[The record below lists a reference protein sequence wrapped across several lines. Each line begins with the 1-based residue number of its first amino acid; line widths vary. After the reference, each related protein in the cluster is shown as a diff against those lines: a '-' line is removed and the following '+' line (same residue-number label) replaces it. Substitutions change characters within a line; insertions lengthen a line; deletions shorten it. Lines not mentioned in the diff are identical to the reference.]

1 MVTNQT
7 GAPRA
12 LNTEQPLADQHLVYP
27 PADVAR
33 RLGISGAGLRRLA
46 QGYERVF
53 RPLPRDP
60 KHGRL
65 WPEDAILYME
75 AARAMVG
82 AGKATSVE
90 AALDTLAREDHTDN
104 ALGMRHT
111 RYTYEGSPEDS
122 QVDSSS
128 GSMEV
133 LVQVLRALRL
143 NLEKQQ
149 QRLASLET
157 DVRVLRAHL
166 PESWPTGDTRLW
178 WRRLLHRR

>member
-1 MVTNQT
+1 MRQAMATNQT

-12 LNTEQPLADQHLVYP
+12 IDTEQQLFYP
-27 PADVAR
+27 PADVTR

-65 WPEDAILYME
+65 WPEGAVRHME

-90 AALDTLAREDHTDN
+90 AALDALARGDEPVKALATRN
-104 ALGMRHT
+104 A
-111 RYTYEGSPEDS
+111 YKD
-122 QVDSSS
+122 
-128 GSMEV
+128 SMEV
-133 LVQVLRALRL
+133 LVQVLRALRF
-143 NLEKQQ
+143 NLESQHR
-149 QRLASLET
+149 RLASLEA
-157 DVRVLRAHL
+157 DVRVLRARL
-166 PESWPTGDTRLW
+166 VESGPNGRARPW
-178 WRRLLHRR
+178 WRRLLRRR

>member
-1 MVTNQT
+1 MAANRT
-7 GAPRA
+7 GAPRDIDMM
-12 LNTEQPLADQHLVYP
+12 QQLVYP

-65 WPEDAILYME
+65 WPEAAVQHME

-82 AGKATSVE
+82 AGKAVSVE
-90 AALDTLAREDHTDN
+90 AALDALAHGNHTGK
-104 ALGMRHT
+104 ALGT
-111 RYTYEGSPEDS
+111 RNPYED
-122 QVDSSS
+122 
-128 GSMEV
+128 SMEV

-143 NLEKQQ
+143 NLEHQQ
-149 QRLASLET
+149 QRLATLET

-166 PESWPTGDTRLW
+166 EEPWPTGAVRPW
-178 WRRLLHRR
+178 WRRLLRWR

>member
-12 LNTEQPLADQHLVYP
+12 INTEQQLVYP

-53 RPLPRDP
+53 HPLPRDP

-65 WPEDAILYME
+65 WPEAAVRQME

-82 AGKATSVE
+82 AGEATSVE
-90 AALDTLAREDHTDN
+90 AALDALARGEHNGN
-104 ALGMRHT
+104 ALGMRNP
-111 RYTYEGSPEDS
+111 YDGSYADSGEDS
-122 QVDSSS
+122 W
-128 GSMEV
+128 EV

-143 NLEKQQ
+143 NLEHQE
-149 QRLASLET
+149 QRIASLET
-157 DVRVLRAHL
+157 EVRVLRAHL
-166 PESWPTGDTRLW
+166 PESWPTGGGRPW
-178 WRRLLHRR
+178 WRRLLHRP

>member
-1 MVTNQT
+1 MVADLT
-7 GAPRA
+7 GALRA
-12 LNTEQPLADQHLVYP
+12 IHTEQQLVYP

-65 WPEDAILYME
+65 WPEVAVRHME
-75 AARAMVG
+75 TARAMVG
-82 AGKATSVE
+82 AGEATSVE
-90 AALDTLAREDHTDN
+90 AALATLARGDESEKAPGTRNPSEDCMD
-104 ALGMRHT
+104 
-111 RYTYEGSPEDS
+111 
-122 QVDSSS
+122 
-128 GSMEV
+128 V

-143 NLEKQQ
+143 NLEHQQ

-157 DVRVLRAHL
+157 HVRVLRAHL
-166 PESWPTGDTRLW
+166 AESGPYGQARLVGSGPNGRARLW
-178 WRRLLHRR
+178 WRRLLPRR

>member
-1 MVTNQT
+1 MVENQ
-7 GAPRA
+7 GSAPRA
-12 LNTEQPLADQHLVYP
+12 TYTEPQPAEQQLVYP

-53 RPLPRDP
+53 HPLPRDP
-60 KHGRL
+60 KRGRL
-65 WPEDAILYME
+65 WPEGAVRHME

-90 AALDTLAREDHTDN
+90 AALDAQARGGHTGDALA
-104 ALGMRHT
+104 MRNP
-111 RYTYEGSPEDS
+111 YEDS
-122 QVDSSS
+122 HEDSW
-128 GSMEV
+128 EV

-143 NLEKQQ
+143 NLEHQQ
-149 QRLASLET
+149 RRLASLET

-166 PESWPTGDTRLW
+166 PESRPNGLARPWWSRLIG
-178 WRRLLHRR
+178 WR

>member
-1 MVTNQT
+1 MAAKRT
-7 GAPRA
+7 GATRDI
-12 LNTEQPLADQHLVYP
+12 NMDQQLVYP

-46 QGYERVF
+46 QGYERVY

-65 WPEDAILYME
+65 WPEAAVRHME

-90 AALDTLAREDHTDN
+90 AALDALARGDHNEN
-104 ALGMRHT
+104 ALGMRKH
-111 RYTYEGSPEDS
+111 YDDSYEDS
-122 QVDSSS
+122 W
-128 GSMEV
+128 EV

-143 NLEKQQ
+143 NLEHQH
-149 QRLASLET
+149 RRVASLET
-157 DVRVLRAHL
+157 DVRVLWAHL
-166 PESWPTGDTRLW
+166 PESWPTGRAQPW
-178 WRRLLHRR
+178 WRRMLRWR

>member
-1 MVTNQT
+1 MAANWT
-7 GAPRA
+7 GATRA
-12 LNTEQPLADQHLVYP
+12 IDLEQQLVYP

-65 WPEDAILYME
+65 WPEAAVRHME

-82 AGKATSVE
+82 AGKASSVE
-90 AALDTLAREDHTDN
+90 EALDTLARRDLSENGHGLRNSYDDN
-104 ALGMRHT
+104 
-111 RYTYEGSPEDS
+111 YKDS
-122 QVDSSS
+122 MD
-128 GSMEV
+128 V

-143 NLEKQQ
+143 TLENQQ
-149 QRLASLET
+149 QSLTSLEAE
-157 DVRVLRAHL
+157 VRVLRTQL
-166 PESWPTGDTRLW
+166 PGSWPADHALPWWRR
-178 WRRLLHRR
+178 WRRLLPRL

>member
-1 MVTNQT
+1 MKHVMATNQT
-7 GAPRA
+7 GATRA
-12 LNTEQPLADQHLVYP
+12 LNTEQPLAEQHLVYP
-27 PADVAR
+27 PADVVR

-65 WPEDAILYME
+65 WPEDAIRYME

-90 AALDTLAREDHTDN
+90 AALDTLAREDHGDD
-104 ALGMRHT
+104 ALGMRNS
-111 RYTYEGSPEDS
+111 YENSN
-122 QVDSSS
+122 S

-143 NLEKQQ
+143 NLENQQ

-166 PESWPTGDTRLW
+166 PESWSTGDTRLW

>member
-1 MVTNQT
+1 MAANRNV
-7 GAPRA
+7 APRA
-12 LNTEQPLADQHLVYP
+12 IDMEQQLVYP

-65 WPEDAILYME
+65 WPEGAVRHME

-82 AGKATSVE
+82 AGRATSVE
-90 AALDTLAREDHTDN
+90 AALDVLACGDESEKVPGPCNPYED
-104 ALGMRHT
+104 
-111 RYTYEGSPEDS
+111 
-122 QVDSSS
+122 
-128 GSMEV
+128 SMEV

-143 NLEKQQ
+143 NMESQHR
-149 QRLASLET
+149 RLASLEAH
-157 DVRVLRAHL
+157 VRVLQAQL
-166 PESWPTGDTRLW
+166 EESGPDGRSRPW
-178 WRRLLHRR
+178 WRRIPGWE